1 MLVKYANFVKIQP
14 IAPDKRVRPKAS
26 NLLVILIEPLSLK
39 IIQVRISNI
48 FSFTKSEETHLA
60 PLTHLAKHTI

>member
-1 MLVKYANFVKIQP
+1 MLVKYTNFVKIQP

-39 IIQVRISNI
+39 
-48 FSFTKSEETHLA
+48 
-60 PLTHLAKHTI
+60 